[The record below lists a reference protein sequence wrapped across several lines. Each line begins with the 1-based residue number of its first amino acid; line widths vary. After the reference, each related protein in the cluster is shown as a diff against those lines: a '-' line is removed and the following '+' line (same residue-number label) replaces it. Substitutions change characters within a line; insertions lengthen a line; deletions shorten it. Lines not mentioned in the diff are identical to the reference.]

1 MNCNLFGFSE
11 NWMKYFGNQM
21 KSMMC
26 NSLVSLVYGNS
37 YNTTLPLIIRYLLG
51 YCDLIKEWY
60 IYNEARIS
68 INQFEANIPYL
79 FGSVFPHGNCK
90 KKCLVI
96 WSFFN
101 ATLLPFK
108 KKNPHKYMTQNE
120 NHCNKNCNFLEK
132 EIIVVGTSK
141 IQRETVFMLNFL
153 H

>member
-1 MNCNLFGFSE
+1 MLHVWIAIYLVLVE

-51 YCDLIKEWY
+51 YCDLIKEWT

-90 KKCLVI
+90 KKNVWLFGHSLMQHCY
-96 WSFFN
+96 
-101 ATLLPFK
+101 LLK
-108 KKNPHKYMTQNE
+108 KKTHINIWHRMR
-120 NHCNKNCNFLEK
+120 
-132 EIIVVGTSK
+132 IIVMK
-141 IQRETVFMLNFL
+141 IVIFL
-153 H
+153 KKKSLS

>member
-1 MNCNLFGFSE
+1 ME
-11 NWMKYFGNQM
+11 T
-21 KSMMC
+21 
-26 NSLVSLVYGNS
+26 V
-37 YNTTLPLIIRYLLG
+37 
-51 YCDLIKEWY
+51 
-60 IYNEARIS
+60 
-68 INQFEANIPYL
+68 
-79 FGSVFPHGNCK
+79 K

-101 ATLLPFK
+101 ATLLPL